1 MADGT
6 LKVGTITTSSG
17 SGTITLGQ
25 SGETIA
31 IPSGATLD
39 LSNATQTGVGGT
51 NTPAWLVNLSGNQTV
66 ATATDT
72 TLQFNTEQY
81 DTDSAYN
88 TGTYTFTVPSGKA
101 GKYYI
106 FAHVSFADFPS
117 TTSIRPFL
125 RLLKNGNQL
134 MSRGEFQ
141 KTNDASASW
150 NGFVSTVA
158 DLSESDA
165 LTVFIRH
172 NAGTNQ
178 TVSSLSYASNF
189 GGYKLIGA

>member
-1 MADGT
+1 MSE
-6 LKVGTITTSSG
+6 LKVNKVTPRSGTTVTLGDSGDTIT
-17 SGTITLGQ
+17 
-25 SGETIA
+25 
-31 IPSGATLD
+31 IPSGATID
-39 LSNATQTGVGGT
+39 LSSATQTGVGGT

-81 DTDSAYN
+81 DTDSAFDTAN
-88 TGTYTFTVPSGKA
+88 YTFTVPTGKA

-165 LTVFIRH
+165 ITVFIKH
-172 NAGTNQ
+172 GAGTNQ

-189 GGYKLIGA
+189 GGYKLIG